1 MRCNLPNRQTI
12 VKHDFAYLALDAP
25 TPLINLAYMAEQK
38 EWNGIRAARKQADL
52 TLEQLAELTGLS
64 PGYISRM
71 ESSARNVST
80 KNLRKIATALG
91 TTADK
96 LIAETDLNVPGQMP
110 VQGEVRAGAWL
121 EIDGE
126 PDPEKRETIPALPD
140 PRYLRAPQFALRVVG
155 TSMNKVAPPGQY
167 VIVVS
172 WPELGGELRDGDL
185 VVVKRSRAMTYE
197 VTLKRA
203 KKGQDGTWELWPEST
218 DPRYQEPVIMG
229 DGDRDVEITV
239 IGKVVGRYE
248 PL

>member
-1 MRCNLPNRQTI
+1 MRRNLPNRQTI
-12 VKHDFAYLALDAP
+12 VKRDFAYLALDAP

-38 EWNGIRAARKQADL
+38 ESNGIRAARKQADL

-91 TTADK
+91 TTADR
-96 LIAETDLNVPGQMP
+96 LIAETDVNVPGQMP

-126 PDPEKRETIPALPD
+126 PETVETIPALPD
-140 PRYLRAPQFALRVVG
+140 PRYGRVPQFALRVVG

-172 WPELGGELRDGDL
+172 WPELGAELRDGDL

-203 KKGQDGTWELWPEST
+203 RKAENGDWELWPEST
-218 DPRYQEPVIMG
+218 DPRYQEPVTLG
-229 DGDRDVEITV
+229 DGDRDVEISV